1 MGPPGF
7 EPESQAPKAQ
17 RIDQATL
24 RTHIHR
30 YVDNILIIISIT
42 KYINVTIISII
53 YKKMIDDNIKIKPR
67 TGIEPATTRLQV
79 SRSTRLS
86 HRGNIVNIIE
96 HIYLCKYVI

>member
-30 YVDNILIIISIT
+30 YADNILMIIYINR
-42 KYINVTIISII
+42 YINVTIISII
-53 YKKMIDDNIKIKPR
+53 SSKNEMTI
-67 TGIEPATTRLQV
+67 
-79 SRSTRLS
+79 
-86 HRGNIVNIIE
+86 
-96 HIYLCKYVI
+96 

>member
-24 RTHIHR
+24 WSP
-30 YVDNILIIISIT
+30 ILNLNHVYHSLE
-42 KYINVTIISII
+42 
-53 YKKMIDDNIKIKPR
+53 PR

-86 HRGNIVNIIE
+86 YRGILGIGNVGLNSFW
-96 HIYLCKYVI
+96 

>member
-24 RTHIHR
+24 RTHIRR
-30 YVDNILIIISIT
+30 YVDNILIIIST
-42 KYINVTIISII
+42 NRYIKVTIILTF
-53 YKKMIDDNIKIKPR
+53 YQKMRINNIKIKPR

-86 HRGNIVNIIE
+86 HRGIIVNIIE
-96 HIYLCKYVI
+96 HYKLCVNVI

>member
-30 YVDNILIIISIT
+30 YVDNILIIIST
-42 KYINVTIISII
+42 NKYIKVTIISII
-53 YKKMIDDNIKIKPR
+53 SSKNEITI
-67 TGIEPATTRLQV
+67 
-79 SRSTRLS
+79 
-86 HRGNIVNIIE
+86 
-96 HIYLCKYVI
+96 

>member
-24 RTHIHR
+24 WSHI
-30 YVDNILIIISIT
+30 IL
-42 KYINVTIISII
+42 NPII
-53 YKKMIDDNIKIKPR
+53 YIKPTSKLCYFYFTISLEPR

-86 HRGNIVNIIE
+86 YRGILSFEILPYIV
-96 HIYLCKYVI
+96 LGGDPVD

>member
-24 RTHIHR
+24 WSPKTSKL
-30 YVDNILIIISIT
+30 YFSLGLE
-42 KYINVTIISII
+42 
-53 YKKMIDDNIKIKPR
+53 PR

-86 HRGNIVNIIE
+86 YRGILGIGNVGLNTLW
-96 HIYLCKYVI
+96 YKF